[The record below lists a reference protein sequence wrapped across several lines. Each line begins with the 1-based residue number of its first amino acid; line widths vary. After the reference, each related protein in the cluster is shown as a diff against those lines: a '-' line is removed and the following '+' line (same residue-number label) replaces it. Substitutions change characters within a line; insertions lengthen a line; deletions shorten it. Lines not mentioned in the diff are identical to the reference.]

1 MIGVLSKGFK
11 LLTASLFNCTIKTD
25 VFISWLKED
34 LLPKIGNGSVLVL
47 DNVAFH
53 NRKQMLQGKWRGQD
67 VFNMEQFDP
76 DPFLDALR
84 EYGLPWQVAEL

>member
-1 MIGVLSKGFK
+1 MIGALGKGFK

-47 DNVAFH
+47 DYAAFH
-53 NRKQMLQGKWRGQD
+53 KRKQMLEAVEWRD
-67 VFNMEQFDP
+67 MELCFLPLYNP
-76 DPFLDALR
+76 DLNEIEKKGA
-84 EYGLPWQVAEL
+84 